1 MQSPPSFI
9 SQRVG
14 ISHIVSVLL
23 MVGVALALSSLVGLH
38 LTSYIHSSSRMVSLV
53 AIDSGL
59 LELSNAV
66 YFHITLR
73 NVGTV
78 PVKIVDV
85 DIHTPSY
92 HYSTNRALS
101 IIVPPGGTVSITEQ
115 DLKHYFKLDP
125 SHFEPGSS
133 YLIRVLTEAGG
144 AQSVCSVLVT
154 CQG

>member
-1 MQSPPSFI
+1 
-9 SQRVG
+9 
-14 ISHIVSVLL
+14 
-23 MVGVALALSSLVGLH
+23 
-38 LTSYIHSSSRMVSLV
+38 MVSLV

-85 DIHTPSY
+85 DIYTPSY
-92 HYSTNRALS
+92 RYSTNRNLS
-101 IIVPPGGTVSITEQ
+101 IIVPPGGTISITEQ
-115 DLKHYFKLDP
+115 DLKFELNP